1 MKTIRRL
8 ESEVRSYSRS
18 FPVLFEKAKD
28 AFLFDAGGTRYID
41 FFAGAG
47 TINYG
52 HNNEYMKRKIFD
64 YLENDGIVHGL
75 DMATV
80 AKEELLLKMEATLFK
95 PKNLDYKVQFTGP
108 TGTNAVEA
116 ALKLARMVKKRSN
129 IISFTNGYH
138 GLTMGSMSVTA
149 NAYYRD
155 EAFINRS
162 DVSFMP
168 YDGYLGKHV
177 NTAKYL
183 RRFLEDN
190 SSGVDI
196 PSAIIL
202 ETVQGEGG
210 IRVAG
215 DEWLREVEKICRD
228 FDILLIVDDI
238 QVGNGRT
245 GHFFSFEKSGIKPDI
260 VTLSKSFSGFG
271 LPMSVVLFRRDLD
284 IWKPGQHTG
293 TFRGNNLGFICA
305 SVALDYWKDDRFSK
319 EIFRKGKIL
328 HKRLNK
334 ISAKYPQ
341 LHTEV
346 RGRGFV
352 YGMGLSTGEIAK
364 KILTECF
371 HNKLILESAGARNNV
386 IKFLAPLTITD
397 EVLEEG
403 LDILE
408 RSIDNVIK
416 NTERISHARK
426 NN

>member
-28 AFLFDAGGTRYID
+28 AFLFDAEGNRYID

-47 TINYG
+47 TLNYG
-52 HNNEYMKRKIFD
+52 HNNEYMKKKIFA

-80 AKEELLLKMEATLFK
+80 AKEELLLKMEAILFK

-168 YDGYLGKHV
+168 YDGYLGKNV
-177 NTAKYL
+177 NTTKYL

-210 IRVAG
+210 IRVAS

-245 GHFFSFEKSGIKPDI
+245 GNFFSFEKSGIKPDI

-293 TFRGNNLGFICA
+293 TFRGNNLAFICA

-319 EIFRKGKIL
+319 EIFRKGKLL

-334 ISAKYPQ
+334 ISAKHPQ
-341 LHTEV
+341 LKAEV

-364 KILTECF
+364 EILTECF

-386 IKFLAPLTITD
+386 IKFLAPLAITD

-403 LDILE
+403 LDVFE
-408 RSIDNVIK
+408 RSVDNVLK
-416 NTERISHARK
+416 KH
-426 NN
+426 

>member
-28 AFLFDAGGTRYID
+28 AFLFDAEGNRYID

-47 TINYG
+47 TLNYG
-52 HNNEYMKRKIFD
+52 HNNEYMKKKIFD

-80 AKEELLLKMEATLFK
+80 AKEELLLKMEAILFK

-168 YDGYLGKHV
+168 YDGYLGKNI

-190 SSGVDI
+190 SSGVDT

-215 DEWLREVEKICRD
+215 DEWLRDVEKICRD

-245 GHFFSFEKSGIKPDI
+245 GNFFSFEKSGIKPDI

-271 LPMSVVLFRRDLD
+271 LPMSVVLFRRELD

-319 EIFRKGKIL
+319 EIFRKGKLL

-334 ISAKYPQ
+334 ISARNPQ
-341 LHTEV
+341 LKAEV

-352 YGMGLSTGEIAK
+352 FGMSLSTGEIAK
-364 KILTECF
+364 EILTECF
-371 HNKLILESAGARNNV
+371 HNNLVLESAGARNNV

-408 RSIDNVIK
+408 RSIDNVMK
-416 NTERISHARK
+416 KHEKDFSCL
-426 NN
+426 

>member
-1 MKTIRRL
+1 MMEIFRHL

-28 AFLFDAGGTRYID
+28 AFLFDKAGNRYID

-47 TINYG
+47 TLNYG
-52 HNNEYMKRKIFD
+52 HNNGYMKEKLIA
-64 YLENDGIVHGL
+64 YLQNDGLVHGL

-80 AKEELLLKMEATLFK
+80 AKSNLLNKLDDIILKPRVMDF
-95 PKNLDYKVQFTGP
+95 KVQFTGP

-129 IISFTNGYH
+129 VISFTNGYH

-168 YDGYLGKHV
+168 YDGYLGKDL
-177 NTAKYL
+177 NTAAYM

-196 PSAIIL
+196 PAAVIL

-210 IRVAG
+210 IRVAS
-215 DEWLREVEKICRD
+215 DEWLREIESICRE

-245 GHFFSFEKSGIKPDI
+245 GHFFSFEQSGIKPDI
-260 VTLSKSFSGFG
+260 VTLSKSFGGYG
-271 LPMSVVLFRRDLD
+271 LPLSIVLFRRDLD

-293 TFRGNNLGFICA
+293 TFRGNNLAFVSA
-305 SVALDYWKDDRFSK
+305 AVALDYWKDDCFSK
-319 EIFRKGKIL
+319 EIFRKGEIL
-328 HKRLNK
+328 AGRLNA

-341 LHTEV
+341 LNAEV

-352 YGMGLSTGEIAK
+352 YGLAISAAEMAREISSA
-364 KILTECF
+364 CF
-371 HNKLILESAGARNNV
+371 DNKLILELCGSRNNV
-386 IKFLAPLTITD
+386 IKFLAPLIISE
-397 EVLEEG
+397 EVLNEG
-403 LDILE
+403 LDILDA
-408 RSIDNVIK
+408 SIGQVLQK
-416 NTERISHARK
+416 N
-426 NN
+426 

>member
-1 MKTIRRL
+1 METIRRM

-28 AFLFDAGGTRYID
+28 AYLFDAKGKRYID
-41 FFAGAG
+41 FFAGVG
-47 TINYG
+47 TLNYG
-52 HNNEYMKRKIFD
+52 HNNDYMKKKIFE

-80 AKEELLLKMEATLFK
+80 AKEELLLKMESIILK
-95 PKNLDYKVQFTGP
+95 PRNLDYKIQFTGP

-168 YDGYLGKHV
+168 YDGYLGKNV

-183 RRFLEDN
+183 RRFLEDS
-190 SSGVDI
+190 SSGVDY

-215 DEWLREVEKICRD
+215 DEWLRDIEKICRD

-245 GHFFSFEKSGIKPDI
+245 GYFFSFEKSGIKPDI

-271 LPMSVVLFRRDLD
+271 LPMSVVLFRRELD

-293 TFRGNNLGFICA
+293 TFRGNNLAFICA
-305 SVALDYWKDDRFSK
+305 SVALNYWKDDLFSR
-319 EIFRKGKIL
+319 EIFRKGRIL
-328 HKRLNK
+328 HRRLNR
-334 ISAKYPQ
+334 ISEKYPRLQ
-341 LHTEV
+341 AEV
-346 RGRGFV
+346 RGRGFIF
-352 YGMGLSTGEIAK
+352 GMAVSTGDLAE
-364 KILTECF
+364 KIMRECF
-371 HNKLILESAGARNNV
+371 RNKLVIELASARNNV
-386 IKFLAPLTITD
+386 IKFLAPLIIAD

-403 LDILE
+403 LDILDA
-408 RSIDNVIK
+408 SIANVLK
-416 NTERISHARK
+416 K
-426 NN
+426 DLKG

>member
-1 MKTIRRL
+1 METIRRL

-28 AFLFDAGGTRYID
+28 AFLFDATGKRYID

-52 HNNEYMKRKIFD
+52 HNNEYMKKKIFD

-80 AKEELLLKMEATLFK
+80 AKEELLLKMEDILFK

-215 DEWLREVEKICRD
+215 DEWLREVEKICRE
-228 FDILLIVDDI
+228 FNILLIVDDI

-245 GHFFSFEKSGIKPDI
+245 GNFFSFEKSGIKPDI

-271 LPMSVVLFRRDLD
+271 LPMSVVLFSRELD

-319 EIFRKGKIL
+319 EVFRKGKVL

-334 ISAKYPQ
+334 ISAKHPQ
-341 LHTEV
+341 LKAEV

-364 KILTECF
+364 EILTECF

-408 RSIDNVIK
+408 HSIDKVLK
-416 NTERISHARK
+416 RH
-426 NN
+426 

>member
-1 MKTIRRL
+1 MENIKRL

-28 AFLFDAGGTRYID
+28 AFLYDVDGNRYID

-52 HNNEYMKRKIFD
+52 HNNEYMKKKIIE

-80 AKEELLLKMEATLFK
+80 AKDNLLVKLEENIFK
-95 PKNLDYKVQFTGP
+95 PRGLDYKVQFTGA

-129 IISFTNGYH
+129 VISFTNGYH

-162 DVSFMP
+162 DVSFIP
-168 YDGYLGKHV
+168 YDGYMGKSV
-177 NTAKYL
+177 NTAGYL
-183 RRFLEDN
+183 RRVLEDN

-202 ETVQGEGG
+202 ETIQAEGG
-210 IRVAG
+210 IRVAS
-215 DEWLREVEKICRD
+215 DKWLREVEKICRD

-245 GHFFSFEKSGIKPDI
+245 GNFFSFEQSGIKPDI
-260 VTLSKSFSGFG
+260 VTISKSFSGFG
-271 LPMSVVLFRRDLD
+271 LPMAVVFFRRELD
-284 IWKPGQHTG
+284 VWKPGQHTG
-293 TFRGNNLGFICA
+293 TFRGNNLAFVSA
-305 SVALDYWKDDRFSK
+305 AVALDYWKDDRFSQ
-319 EIFRKGKIL
+319 EIFRKGNYLRERLEKI
-328 HKRLNK
+328 RD
-334 ISAKYPQ
+334 KYPQ
-341 LHTEV
+341 LKADV
-346 RGRGFV
+346 RGRGFM
-352 YGMGLSTGEIAK
+352 YGMAVSPASIAREISM
-364 KILTECF
+364 ECF
-371 HNKLILESAGARNNV
+371 NNKLIMELAGAKNHV
-386 IKFLAPLTITD
+386 LKFLAPLIIRD
-397 EVLEEG
+397 EVLAEG
-403 LDILE
+403 LDILDT
-408 RSIDNVIK
+408 SIGNVLQK
-416 NTERISHARK
+416 R
-426 NN
+426 

>member
-1 MKTIRRL
+1 METIRRL

-28 AFLFDAGGTRYID
+28 AFLFDAEGNRYID

-47 TINYG
+47 TLNYG
-52 HNNEYMKRKIFD
+52 HNNEYMKKKIFD

-80 AKEELLLKMEATLFK
+80 AKEELLLNLENIIFK
-95 PKNLDYKVQFTGP
+95 PRNLDYKVQFTGP

-129 IISFTNGYH
+129 VISFTNGYH

-168 YDGYLGKHV
+168 YDGYLGKNI

-190 SSGVDI
+190 SSGVDT

-215 DEWLREVEKICRD
+215 DEWLRDVEKICRD

-245 GHFFSFEKSGIKPDI
+245 GNFFSFEKSGIKPDI

-271 LPMSVVLFRRDLD
+271 LPMSVVLFRRELD

-334 ISAKYPQ
+334 ISARNPQ
-341 LHTEV
+341 LKAEV

-352 YGMGLSTGEIAK
+352 FGMSLPTGEIVK
-364 KILTECF
+364 EILTECF
-371 HNKLILESAGARNNV
+371 HNNLVLESAGARNNV

-408 RSIDNVIK
+408 RSIDNVMK
-416 NTERISHARK
+416 KHGKDIS
-426 NN
+426 

>member
-416 NTERISHARK
+416 KH
-426 NN
+426 

>member
-1 MKTIRRL
+1 
-8 ESEVRSYSRS
+8 
-18 FPVLFEKAKD
+18 LFEKAKD

-352 YGMGLSTGEIAK
+352 YGMALSTGEIAK
-364 KILTECF
+364 EILTECF

-408 RSIDNVIK
+408 RSIDNVMK
-416 NTERISHARK
+416 KH
-426 NN
+426 

>member
-210 IRVAG
+210 ISVAG

-371 HNKLILESAGARNNV
+371 QNKLILESAGARNNV

-408 RSIDNVIK
+408 RSIDNVMK
-416 NTERISHARK
+416 KH
-426 NN
+426 

>member
-1 MKTIRRL
+1 
-8 ESEVRSYSRS
+8 
-18 FPVLFEKAKD
+18 LFEKAKD

-245 GHFFSFEKSGIKPDI
+245 GNFFSFEKSGIKPDI

-408 RSIDNVIK
+408 RSIDNVMK
-416 NTERISHARK
+416 KH
-426 NN
+426 

>member
-408 RSIDNVIK
+408 HSIDKVLK
-416 NTERISHARK
+416 RH
-426 NN
+426 

>member
-1 MKTIRRL
+1 
-8 ESEVRSYSRS
+8 
-18 FPVLFEKAKD
+18 LFEKAKD
-28 AFLFDAGGTRYID
+28 AFLFDAKGTRYID

-52 HNNEYMKRKIFD
+52 HNNDYMKKKVFD

-245 GHFFSFEKSGIKPDI
+245 GNFFSFEKSGIKPDI

-293 TFRGNNLGFICA
+293 TFRGNNLAFICA

-319 EIFRKGKIL
+319 EVFRKGKIL

-352 YGMGLSTGEIAK
+352 YGMALSTGEIAK
-364 KILTECF
+364 EILTECF

-408 RSIDNVIK
+408 HSIDKVLK
-416 NTERISHARK
+416 RH
-426 NN
+426 

>member
-293 TFRGNNLGFICA
+293 TFRGNNLAFICA

-319 EIFRKGKIL
+319 EVFRKGKIL

-408 RSIDNVIK
+408 RSIDNVMK
-416 NTERISHARK
+416 KH
-426 NN
+426 

>member
-1 MKTIRRL
+1 
-8 ESEVRSYSRS
+8 
-18 FPVLFEKAKD
+18 LFEKAKD

-408 RSIDNVIK
+408 RSIDNVMK
-416 NTERISHARK
+416 KH
-426 NN
+426 

>member
-28 AFLFDAGGTRYID
+28 AFLFDAEGTRYID

-52 HNNEYMKRKIFD
+52 HNNDYMKKKVFD

-245 GHFFSFEKSGIKPDI
+245 GNFFSFEKSGIKPDI

-408 RSIDNVIK
+408 RSIDNVMK
-416 NTERISHARK
+416 KH
-426 NN
+426 

>member
-1 MKTIRRL
+1 MDTIRRM

-18 FPVLFEKAKD
+18 FPVLFEKSKD
-28 AFLFDAGGTRYID
+28 AFLFDKAGNRYID

-47 TINYG
+47 TLNYG
-52 HNNEYMKRKIFD
+52 HNNEYMKKKIFD
-64 YLENDGIVHGL
+64 YLENDGIIHGL

-80 AKEELLLKMEATLFK
+80 AKEELLNKMESILFK
-95 PKNLDYKVQFTGP
+95 PRKLDYKVQFTGP

-138 GLTMGSMSVTA
+138 GHTMGSMSVTA
-149 NAYYRD
+149 NTYYRD
-155 EAFINRS
+155 EAFINRT

-168 YDGYLGKHV
+168 YDGYLGKNV
-177 NTAKYL
+177 NTTKYL

-190 SSGVDI
+190 SSGVDL

-202 ETVQGEGG
+202 EMVQGEGG
-210 IRVAG
+210 IHVAG

-238 QVGNGRT
+238 QMGNGRT
-245 GHFFSFEKSGIKPDI
+245 GNFFSFEKSGIKPDI
-260 VTLSKSFSGFG
+260 VTLSKSFSGIG
-271 LPMSVVLFRRDLD
+271 LPMAVVLFRRDLD

-293 TFRGNNLGFICA
+293 TFRGNNLAFICA

-334 ISAKYPQ
+334 MSAKYPQ
-341 LHTEV
+341 LDAEV
-346 RGRGFV
+346 RGRGFIF
-352 YGMGLSTGEIAK
+352 GMALSTGELVK
-364 KILTECF
+364 EILSECF
-371 HNKLILESAGARNNV
+371 RNKLVMESAGARNNV

-397 EVLEEG
+397 EILEEG
-403 LDILE
+403 LDILDS
-408 RSIDNVIK
+408 SIGNVLK
-416 NTERISHARK
+416 KH
-426 NN
+426 

>member
-1 MKTIRRL
+1 METIIRL

-28 AFLFDAGGTRYID
+28 AFLFDAEGNRYID

-47 TINYG
+47 TLNYG
-52 HNNEYMKRKIFD
+52 HNNDYMKKKIFE

-80 AKEELLLKMEATLFK
+80 AKEELLLKLENIIFK
-95 PKNLDYKVQFTGP
+95 PRNLDYKVQFTGP

-129 IISFTNGYH
+129 VISFTNGYH

-149 NAYYRD
+149 NAFYRD

-168 YDGYLGKHV
+168 YDGYLGKNV
-177 NTAKYL
+177 NTTKYL

-210 IRVAG
+210 IRVAS
-215 DEWLREVEKICRD
+215 DEWLREIEKICRD

-245 GHFFSFEKSGIKPDI
+245 GYFFSFEKSGIKPDI

-271 LPMSVVLFRRDLD
+271 LPMAVVLLRRDLD

-293 TFRGNNLGFICA
+293 TFRGNNLAFICA
-305 SVALDYWKDDRFSK
+305 SVALNYWKDDLFSK
-319 EIFRKGKIL
+319 EIFRKGRIL
-328 HKRLNK
+328 HRRLNK
-334 ISAKYPQ
+334 ISEKYPQ
-341 LHTEV
+341 LQAEV
-346 RGRGFV
+346 RGRGFIF
-352 YGMGLSTGEIAK
+352 GMAVSTGDLAE
-364 KILTECF
+364 KIMRECF
-371 HNKLILESAGARNNV
+371 RNKLVIELAGARNNV
-386 IKFLAPLTITD
+386 IKFLAPLIIAD

-403 LDILE
+403 LDILDT
-408 RSIDNVIK
+408 SIANVLK
-416 NTERISHARK
+416 K
-426 NN
+426 DMKG

>member
-245 GHFFSFEKSGIKPDI
+245 GNFFSFEKSGIKPDI

-408 RSIDNVIK
+408 RSIDNVMK
-416 NTERISHARK
+416 KH
-426 NN
+426 